1 MGYIILRALK
11 RQKKKNVLL
20 LIQFFVG
27 FLAMFLAIAMVQN
40 IWRYR
45 QQIQQLVPERAIQ
58 MANYEEDGQTGED
71 KQVQAYEKVIQ
82 KLEKEKE
89 IERILL
95 FENIILQLDEQEEVE
110 GLEMHLNTLQTT
122 QFLLTK
128 GSTKELCEYKGGSV
142 IPILVTQAK
151 ESAHPYGS

>member
-110 GLEMHLNTLQTT
+110 GLE
-122 QFLLTK
+122 
-128 GSTKELCEYKGGSV
+128 C
-142 IPILVTQAK
+142 I
-151 ESAHPYGS
+151 

>member
-58 MANYEEDGQTGED
+58 MANYEEDD
-71 KQVQAYEKVIQ
+71 KPGKTNRFRHM
-82 KLEKEKE
+82 KK
-89 IERILL
+89 
-95 FENIILQLDEQEEVE
+95 
-110 GLEMHLNTLQTT
+110 
-122 QFLLTK
+122 
-128 GSTKELCEYKGGSV
+128 
-142 IPILVTQAK
+142 
-151 ESAHPYGS
+151 